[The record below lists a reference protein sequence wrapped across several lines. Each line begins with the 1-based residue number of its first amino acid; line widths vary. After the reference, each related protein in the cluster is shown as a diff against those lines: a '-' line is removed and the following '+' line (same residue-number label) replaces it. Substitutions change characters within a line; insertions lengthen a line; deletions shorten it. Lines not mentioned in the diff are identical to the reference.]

1 MGDKKTQ
8 ESVIPSELRLKAT
21 AALEEQILKELEVE
35 DPKEKTIATLIQNNK
50 E

>member
-21 AALEEQILKELEVE
+21 AALEAQILKELEVE
-35 DPKEKTIATLIQNNK
+35 DPKEKSIATLIGK
-50 E
+50 DK